1 MSDTSS
7 TNYLEN
13 KLTKAEI
20 TKRRRKASQEKYRT
34 THSERLRATA
44 RLRMQRLCAEM
55 ENNEHKKKLA
65 WERRREIDAEYR
77 EVLRR
82 QKFVKNHG
90 ITADMDDYVPLLNEF
105 NSYQLVGVEVKL
117 SKDEK
122 EVENGS
128 GEDEGEE

>member
-1 MSDTSS
+1 MSDTNS

-20 TKRRRKASQEKYRT
+20 TKRRRRASQEKYRT

-44 RLRMQRLCAEM
+44 RLRMQSLRLRAEM

-65 WERRREIDAEYR
+65 REHRREIDAEYR
-77 EVLRR
+77 EV
-82 QKFVKNHG
+82 KFAKNHG
-90 ITADMDDYVPLLNEF
+90 ITAYMDHYVPLLNEF
-105 NSYQLVGVEVKL
+105 NSYRLVGVKFKL